1 MMFEEIKDEIKE
13 MLDKVTDLDT
23 LSFIY
28 QTLKQE
34 QE

>member
-1 MMFEEIKDEIKE
+1 MVNEIKDEIKAMVDE
-13 MLDKVTDLDT
+13 LTDIDT

-28 QTLKQE
+28 QMLKQE

>member
-1 MMFEEIKDEIKE
+1 MVDEIKNE
-13 MLDKVTDLDT
+13 VKAMIDNLTDIDT

-28 QTLKQE
+28 QMLKQE

>member
-1 MMFEEIKDEIKE
+1 MVDEIKNE
-13 MLDKVTDLDT
+13 VKAMIDNLTDIDT

-28 QTLKQE
+28 QVLKQE

>member
-1 MMFEEIKDEIKE
+1 MVEKIKDEIKAMVDE
-13 MLDKVTDLDT
+13 VTDIDT

>member
-1 MMFEEIKDEIKE
+1 MFNEIKEEIKA
-13 MLDKVTDLDT
+13 MLDEVTDLDT

-34 QE
+34 KEG